1 MVPSL
6 SYILARC
13 VLDLVALRFSSGR
26 SKDLEIVVLRHELAI
41 VRRQV
46 AGPSPATQI
55 ASFSPR
61 PARRLETEGEAN
73 TDGPRV
79 GTERGDAVRHADIVE
94 KPLFPLLSH
103 YLPTP
108 FPLFEPRVDFDT
120 RRFSLTKQR
129 AGIPAALARGL
140 AKGVDGREECSR
152 ARLPPSRP
160 RCWYV
165 RPRARAV
172 PAGTVGR
179 ADWRIR

>member
-103 YLPTP
+103 YLNPGLTLTP
-108 FPLFEPRVDFDT
+108 
-120 RRFSLTKQR
+120 
-129 AGIPAALARGL
+129 AGL
-140 AKGVDGREECSR
+140 ASR
-152 ARLPPSRP
+152 SSGPEYLRR
-160 RCWYV
+160 WQGGW
-165 RPRARAV
+165 PRAWTAEKSAAARDSLR
-172 PAGTVGR
+172 VGR
-179 ADWRIR
+179 AVGMSALVPGPCLQEQSVVLIGGFDEPRSDR